1 MLQVMAETVLDQVA
15 RKNGEGGPE
24 GDVSAD
30 KTSVVS
36 ADKTS
41 VVSADRTSVASADT
55 TSVVSQDI
63 TPPHSPQRGGREA
76 AAPLWR
82 IFGDVLGDHRCLV
95 C

>member
-1 MLQVMAETVLDQVA
+1 MSKWWADSIFGVPNLP
-15 RKNGEGGPE
+15 NPGWGISE

-41 VVSADRTSVASADT
+41 VVSAAK
-55 TSVVSQDI
+55 TSVVSAAK
-63 TPPHSPQRGGREA
+63 TS
-76 AAPLWR
+76 AAPVWGMW
-82 IFGDVLGDHRCLV
+82 GDVLGDV